1 MRFHYLTLTQT
12 LPAITVNQA
21 NSCTDVPLE
30 LEGRPSEMV
39 SSNTGQSV
47 TGRAPVWCEYGGYGR
62 FSRTKA
68 HVAQLRSQKLY
79 MVELRVD
86 PMSSEVLGSAA
97 IGIIHFFF
105 LPSIE

>member
-1 MRFHYLTLTQT
+1 VRFHYLTLTQT

-86 PMSSEVLGSAA
+86 PMSSEVLGSPALR
-97 IGIIHFFF
+97 IIHFFF